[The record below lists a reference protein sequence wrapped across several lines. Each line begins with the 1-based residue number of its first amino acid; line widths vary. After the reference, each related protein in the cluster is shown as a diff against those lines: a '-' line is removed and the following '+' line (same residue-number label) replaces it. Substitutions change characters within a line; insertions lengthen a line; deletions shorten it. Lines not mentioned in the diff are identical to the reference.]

1 MIQAHP
7 NNEPNAVQSAQA
19 KIASIQQAVA
29 AGNTK
34 LNAQD
39 LANARAALEFAELQ
53 QQAAEITKQTTAEAE
68 RKAHLLDL
76 QKRLEVVAGSRK
88 VVNSKF
94 AEFEKS
100 LTTYLTAATTYQNNL
115 DSIRGALR
123 EADLY
128 PGEQIA
134 IINGVAP
141 GQTFF
146 GIQITDIRR
155 KLEIGEVSAEN
166 ILPNDVVK
174 PLVESALGEYNRN
187 F

>member
-1 MIQAHP
+1 MQT
-7 NNEPNAVQSAQA
+7 NNENAVRTAAAKLESLKQSILSGDS
-19 KIASIQQAVA
+19 KLTSI
-29 AGNTK
+29 
-34 LNAQD
+34 D
-39 LANARAALEFAELQ
+39 LSKARSELEFAELR
-53 QQAAEITKQTTAEAE
+53 EEAKKHRE
-68 RKAHLLDL
+68 AKADEEKRRAKLLDL
-76 QKRLEVVAGSRK
+76 QKQLAVVSDSRK
-88 VVNSKF
+88 SVDAKF
-94 AEFEKS
+94 TAFEKS
-100 LTTYLTAATTYQNNL
+100 LADYLAAATNYQNSL
-115 DSIRGALR
+115 DAVRNSLR
-123 EADLY
+123 SNGLH

-166 ILPNDVVK
+166 VLPEQEIK

>member
-1 MIQAHP
+1 MTQTQTKEIS
-7 NNEPNAVQSAQA
+7 AVESAQN
-19 KIASIQQAVA
+19 KITSIQQSVA

-53 QQAAEITKQTTAEAE
+53 QQAAEIVKQTNIEAE

-76 QKRLEVVAGSRK
+76 QKRLEVVAGSNK

-100 LTTYLTAATTYQNNL
+100 LANYLTAATTYQNNL

-123 EADLY
+123 EAGMH
-128 PGEQIA
+128 PGEQTA
-134 IINGVAP
+134 IINGVSP

-174 PLVESALGEYNRN
+174 PLVESALGEYNRH